1 MGLGP
6 KWHPKKELIDKKL
19 ETDNERDLFI
29 VGQTII
35 ERKVDEI
42 MVERFHI
49 PEEALNDPRF
59 SMNLEI
65 LILTESDWIEKP
77 LKTNLK
83 KINQIRN
90 LYAHRVDPDDNT
102 VEQHIDG
109 LEYFSRSDHMDSVP
123 EGEIHKFDKYRICV
137 KQTFDELEKLLE
149 K

>member
-6 KWHPKKELIDKKL
+6 KWHPKKELIDNKL

-49 PEEALNDPRF
+49 PEEALDDPRF

-90 LYAHRVDPDDNT
+90 LYAHRVDPDTNT
-102 VEQHIDG
+102 IQQHIEG
-109 LEYFSRSDHMDSVP
+109 LEYLGTTP
-123 EGEIHKFDKYRICV
+123 EKELDEYDKYRICV

-149 K
+149 NKE

>member
-35 ERKVDEI
+35 ERKVEEI
-42 MVERFHI
+42 MVEIHQI
-49 PEEALNDPRF
+49 PEEVLDDPRF

-65 LILTESDWIEKP
+65 LILTESNIEKP

-90 LYAHRVDPDDNT
+90 LYAHRVDPDTNT
-102 VEQHIDG
+102 VEQHIEG
-109 LEYFSRSDHMDSVP
+109 LEYLGTSPDNFTHP
-123 EGEIHKFDKYRICV
+123 PFTKYRICV

-149 K
+149 TKE

>member
-42 MVERFHI
+42 MVEKFRI

-65 LILTESDWIEKP
+65 LILTESDIETP

-90 LYAHRVDPDDNT
+90 LYAHRVDPDNNT

-109 LEYFSRSDHMDSVP
+109 LEYLGSTP
-123 EGEIHKFDKYRICV
+123 EEELDKFDKYRMCV

>member
-6 KWHPKKELIDKKL
+6 KWHPKKELIDNKL

-49 PEEALNDPRF
+49 PEEALDDPRF

-90 LYAHRVDPDDNT
+90 LYAHRVDPDTNT
-102 VEQHIDG
+102 VEQHIEG
-109 LEYFSRSDHMDSVP
+109 LGYLGSTP
-123 EGEIHKFDKYRICV
+123 EKELGGFDKYRICV

-149 K
+149 NKE

>member
-65 LILTESDWIEKP
+65 LILTESDIETP

-102 VEQHIDG
+102 VEQHIAG
-109 LEYFSRSDHMDSVP
+109 LEYLGSAP
-123 EGEIHKFDKYRICV
+123 EEELDKFDKYRICV
-137 KQTFDELEKLLE
+137 KQTFDELERLLE

>member
-6 KWHPKKELIDKKL
+6 KWHPKKELVDKKL

-49 PEEALNDPRF
+49 PEEALDDPRF

-65 LILTESDWIEKP
+65 LILTESNIEKP

-83 KINQIRN
+83 KINHIRN
-90 LYAHRVDPDDNT
+90 LYAHRVDPDTNT
-102 VEQHIDG
+102 IQQHIEG
-109 LEYFSRSDHMDSVP
+109 LEYLGITP
-123 EGEIHKFDKYRICV
+123 EKELDGYDKYRMCV

-149 K
+149 NKE

>member
-65 LILTESDWIEKP
+65 LILTESNIEKS

-90 LYAHRVDPDDNT
+90 LYAHRVDPDTNT
-102 VEQHIDG
+102 IQQHIEG
-109 LEYFSRSDHMDSVP
+109 LEYLGITP
-123 EGEIHKFDKYRICV
+123 EKELDGYDKYRMCV

-149 K
+149 NKE

>member
-6 KWHPKKELIDKKL
+6 KWHPKKELIDNKL

-42 MVERFHI
+42 MVEKFRI

-65 LILTESDWIEKP
+65 LILTESDIETS

-90 LYAHRVDPDDNT
+90 LYAHRVDPDNNT

-109 LEYFSRSDHMDSVP
+109 LEYLGSTP
-123 EGEIHKFDKYRICV
+123 EEELDKFDKYRMCV

>member
-6 KWHPKKELIDKKL
+6 KWQPKKELIDKKL

-49 PEEALNDPRF
+49 PEEALDDPRF

-65 LILTESDWIEKP
+65 LILTESNIEKP

-90 LYAHRVDPDDNT
+90 LYAHRIDPDTNT
-102 VEQHIDG
+102 IQQHIEG
-109 LEYFSRSDHMDSVP
+109 LEYLGITP
-123 EGEIHKFDKYRICV
+123 EKELDGYDKYRMCV

-149 K
+149 NKE

>member
-6 KWHPKKELIDKKL
+6 KWHPKKELVDKKL

-49 PEEALNDPRF
+49 PEEALDDPRF

-90 LYAHRVDPDDNT
+90 L
-102 VEQHIDG
+102 
-109 LEYFSRSDHMDSVP
+109 
-123 EGEIHKFDKYRICV
+123 
-137 KQTFDELEKLLE
+137 
-149 K
+149 

>member
-6 KWHPKKELIDKKL
+6 KWHPKKELVDKKL

-49 PEEALNDPRF
+49 PEEALDDPRF

-65 LILTESDWIEKP
+65 LILTESNIEKP

-90 LYAHRVDPDDNT
+90 LYAHRVDPDTNT
-102 VEQHIDG
+102 IQQHIEG
-109 LEYFSRSDHMDSVP
+109 LEYLGITP
-123 EGEIHKFDKYRICV
+123 EKELDGYDKYRMCV

-149 K
+149 NKE

>member
-6 KWHPKKELIDKKL
+6 KWQPKKELIDKKL

-49 PEEALNDPRF
+49 PEEALDDPRF

-65 LILTESDWIEKP
+65 LILTESNIEKP

-90 LYAHRVDPDDNT
+90 LYAHRVDPDTNT
-102 VEQHIDG
+102 IQQHIEG
-109 LEYFSRSDHMDSVP
+109 LEYLGTTP
-123 EGEIHKFDKYRICV
+123 EKELDGYDKYRMCV

-149 K
+149 NKE

>member
-1 MGLGP
+1 
-6 KWHPKKELIDKKL
+6 
-19 ETDNERDLFI
+19 
-29 VGQTII
+29 
-35 ERKVDEI
+35 
-42 MVERFHI
+42 MVEKFRI

-65 LILTESDWIEKP
+65 LILTESDIETS

-90 LYAHRVDPDDNT
+90 LYAHRVDPDNNT

-109 LEYFSRSDHMDSVP
+109 LEYLGSTP
-123 EGEIHKFDKYRICV
+123 EEELDKFDKYRMCV

>member
-6 KWHPKKELIDKKL
+6 KWHPKKELIDNKL

-102 VEQHIDG
+102 VEQHIAG
-109 LEYFSRSDHMDSVP
+109 LEYLGSAP
-123 EGEIHKFDKYRICV
+123 EEELNNFDKYRICV
-137 KQTFDELEKLLE
+137 KQTFDELERLLE

>member
-6 KWHPKKELIDKKL
+6 KWHPKKELIDNKL

-49 PEEALNDPRF
+49 PEEALDDPRF

-65 LILTESDWIEKP
+65 LILTESNIEKP

-90 LYAHRVDPDDNT
+90 LYAHRVDPDTNT
-102 VEQHIDG
+102 IQQHIEG
-109 LEYFSRSDHMDSVP
+109 LEYLGITP
-123 EGEIHKFDKYRICV
+123 EKELDGYDKYRMCV

-149 K
+149 NKE

>member
-6 KWHPKKELIDKKL
+6 KWQPKKELIDKKL

-35 ERKVDEI
+35 ERKVEEI
-42 MVERFHI
+42 MVEIHQI
-49 PEEALNDPRF
+49 PEEVLDDPRF

-90 LYAHRVDPDDNT
+90 LYAHRIDPDTNT
-102 VEQHIDG
+102 IQQHIEG
-109 LEYFSRSDHMDSVP
+109 LEYLGTTP
-123 EGEIHKFDKYRICV
+123 EKELDEYDKYRICV
-137 KQTFDELEKLLE
+137 KQTFDELEKLLKNKE
-149 K
+149 

>member
-6 KWHPKKELIDKKL
+6 KWHPKKELIDNKL

-42 MVERFHI
+42 MVEKFRI
-49 PEEALNDPRF
+49 PEEALNAPRF

-65 LILTESDWIEKP
+65 LILTESDIETS

-90 LYAHRVDPDDNT
+90 LYAHRVDPDNNT

-109 LEYFSRSDHMDSVP
+109 LEYLGSTP
-123 EGEIHKFDKYRICV
+123 EEELDKFDKYRMCV

>member
-6 KWHPKKELIDKKL
+6 KWQPKKELIDKKL

-49 PEEALNDPRF
+49 PEEALDDPRF

-65 LILTESDWIEKP
+65 LILTESNIEKP

-90 LYAHRVDPDDNT
+90 LYAHRVDPDTNT
-102 VEQHIDG
+102 IQQHIEG
-109 LEYFSRSDHMDSVP
+109 LEYLGITP
-123 EGEIHKFDKYRICV
+123 EKELDGYDKYRMCV

-149 K
+149 NKE

>member
-49 PEEALNDPRF
+49 PEEALDDPRF

-65 LILTESDWIEKP
+65 LILTESNIEKP

-90 LYAHRVDPDDNT
+90 LYAHRVDPDTNT
-102 VEQHIDG
+102 IQQHIEG
-109 LEYFSRSDHMDSVP
+109 LEYLGITP
-123 EGEIHKFDKYRICV
+123 EKELDGYDKYRMCV

-149 K
+149 NKE

>member
-6 KWHPKKELIDKKL
+6 KWHPKKELIDNKL

-49 PEEALNDPRF
+49 PEEALDDPRF

-65 LILTESDWIEKP
+65 LILTESNIEKP

-90 LYAHRVDPDDNT
+90 LYAHRVDPDTNT
-102 VEQHIDG
+102 IQQHIEG
-109 LEYFSRSDHMDSVP
+109 LEYLGITP
-123 EGEIHKFDKYRICV
+123 EKELDGYDKYRMCV

-149 K
+149 TNE

>member
-6 KWHPKKELIDKKL
+6 KWHPKKELVDKKL

-49 PEEALNDPRF
+49 PEEALDDPRF

-65 LILTESDWIEKP
+65 LILTESNIEKP

-90 LYAHRVDPDDNT
+90 LYAHRIDPDTNT
-102 VEQHIDG
+102 IQQHIEG
-109 LEYFSRSDHMDSVP
+109 LEYLGITP
-123 EGEIHKFDKYRICV
+123 EKELDGYDKYRMCV

-149 K
+149 NKE

>member
-6 KWHPKKELIDKKL
+6 KWHPKKELVDKKL

-35 ERKVDEI
+35 ERKVEEI
-42 MVERFHI
+42 MVEIHQI
-49 PEEALNDPRF
+49 PEEVLDDPRF

-65 LILTESDWIEKP
+65 LILTESNIEKS

-90 LYAHRVDPDDNT
+90 LYAHRVDPDTNT
-102 VEQHIDG
+102 IQQHIEG
-109 LEYFSRSDHMDSVP
+109 LEYLGTTP
-123 EGEIHKFDKYRICV
+123 EKELDGYDKYRMCV

-149 K
+149 NKE

>member
-6 KWHPKKELIDKKL
+6 KWQPKKELIDKKL

-35 ERKVDEI
+35 ERKVEEI
-42 MVERFHI
+42 MVEIHQV
-49 PEEALNDPRF
+49 PEEVLDDPRF

-90 LYAHRVDPDDNT
+90 LYAHRVDPDTNT
-102 VEQHIDG
+102 IKQHVDG
-109 LEYFSRSDHMDSVP
+109 LEYLGTTP
-123 EGEIHKFDKYRICV
+123 EKELDEYDKYRICV

-149 K
+149 NKE

>member
-1 MGLGP
+1 MRKSLSDVAL
-6 KWHPKKELIDKKL
+6 KKIL
-19 ETDNERDLFI
+19 ETTNERDLFI

-102 VEQHIDG
+102 VEQHIAG
-109 LEYFSRSDHMDSVP
+109 LEYLGSAP
-123 EGEIHKFDKYRICV
+123 EEELNKFDKYRICV
-137 KQTFDELEKLLE
+137 KQTFDELERLLE

>member
-6 KWHPKKELIDKKL
+6 KWHPKKELIDNKL

-42 MVERFHI
+42 MVEKFRI

-65 LILTESDWIEKP
+65 LILTESDIETP

-90 LYAHRVDPDDNT
+90 LYAHRVDPDNNT

-109 LEYFSRSDHMDSVP
+109 LEYLGSTP
-123 EGEIHKFDKYRICV
+123 EEELDKFDKYRMCV

>member
-6 KWHPKKELIDKKL
+6 KWQPKKELIDKKL

-35 ERKVDEI
+35 ERKVEEI
-42 MVERFHI
+42 MVEIHQI
-49 PEEALNDPRF
+49 PEEVLDDPRF

-90 LYAHRVDPDDNT
+90 LYAHRVDPDTNT
-102 VEQHIDG
+102 IKQHIEG
-109 LEYFSRSDHMDSVP
+109 LEYLGTTP
-123 EGEIHKFDKYRICV
+123 EKELDEYDKYRICV

-149 K
+149 TKE

>member
-6 KWHPKKELIDKKL
+6 KWHPKKELVDKKL

-49 PEEALNDPRF
+49 PEEALDDPRF

-65 LILTESDWIEKP
+65 LILTESNIEKP

-90 LYAHRVDPDDNT
+90 LYAHRVDPDTNT
-102 VEQHIDG
+102 IQQHIEG
-109 LEYFSRSDHMDSVP
+109 LEYLGITP
-123 EGEIHKFDKYRICV
+123 EKELDGYDKYRICV
-137 KQTFDELEKLLE
+137 KQTFDELERLLE

>member
-6 KWHPKKELIDKKL
+6 KWQPKKELIDKKL

-49 PEEALNDPRF
+49 PEEALDDPRF
-59 SMNLEI
+59 PMNLEI

-102 VEQHIDG
+102 VEQHIAG
-109 LEYFSRSDHMDSVP
+109 LEYLGSAP
-123 EGEIHKFDKYRICV
+123 EEELNKFDKYRICV
-137 KQTFDELEKLLE
+137 KQTFDELERLLE

>member
-35 ERKVDEI
+35 ERKVEEI
-42 MVERFHI
+42 MVEIHQI
-49 PEEALNDPRF
+49 PEEVLDDPRF

-65 LILTESDWIEKP
+65 LILTESNIEKS

-90 LYAHRVDPDDNT
+90 LYAHRVDPDTNT
-102 VEQHIDG
+102 IQQHIEG
-109 LEYFSRSDHMDSVP
+109 LEYLGITP
-123 EGEIHKFDKYRICV
+123 EKELDGYDKYRMCV

-149 K
+149 NKE

>member
-6 KWHPKKELIDKKL
+6 KWQPKKELIDKKL

-35 ERKVDEI
+35 ERKVEEI
-42 MVERFHI
+42 MVEIHQI
-49 PEEALNDPRF
+49 PEEVLDDPRF

-65 LILTESDWIEKP
+65 LILTESNIEKP

-90 LYAHRVDPDDNT
+90 LYAHRVDPDTNT
-102 VEQHIDG
+102 IKQHIEG
-109 LEYFSRSDHMDSVP
+109 LEYLGTTP
-123 EGEIHKFDKYRICV
+123 EKELDGYDKYRICV

-149 K
+149 NKE

>member
-65 LILTESDWIEKP
+65 LILTESDWIENP

-90 LYAHRVDPDDNT
+90 LYAHRVDPDTNT
-102 VEQHIDG
+102 IQQHIEG
-109 LEYFSRSDHMDSVP
+109 LEYLGITP
-123 EGEIHKFDKYRICV
+123 EKELDGYDKYRMCV

-149 K
+149 NKE

>member
-1 MGLGP
+1 MGLSP
-6 KWHPKKELIDKKL
+6 KWQPKKELIDKKL

-49 PEEALNDPRF
+49 PEEALDDPRF

-90 LYAHRVDPDDNT
+90 LYAHRVDPDTNT
-102 VEQHIDG
+102 IQQHIEG
-109 LEYFSRSDHMDSVP
+109 LEYLGITP
-123 EGEIHKFDKYRICV
+123 EKELDGYDKYRMCV

-149 K
+149 NKE

>member
-35 ERKVDEI
+35 ERKVEEI
-42 MVERFHI
+42 MVEIHQI
-49 PEEALNDPRF
+49 PEEVLDDPRF

-65 LILTESDWIEKP
+65 LILTESNIEKS

-90 LYAHRVDPDDNT
+90 LYAHRVDPDTNT
-102 VEQHIDG
+102 IQQHIEG
-109 LEYFSRSDHMDSVP
+109 LEYLGTTP
-123 EGEIHKFDKYRICV
+123 EKELDGYDKYRICV

-149 K
+149 NKE

>member
-6 KWHPKKELIDKKL
+6 KWQPKKELIDKKL

-49 PEEALNDPRF
+49 PEEALDDPRF

-90 LYAHRVDPDDNT
+90 LYAQRVDPDTNT
-102 VEQHIDG
+102 IQQHIEG
-109 LEYFSRSDHMDSVP
+109 LEYLGITP
-123 EGEIHKFDKYRICV
+123 EKELDGYDKYRMCV

-149 K
+149 NKE